1 MVLEGLGSQGALQL
15 LQVLL
20 LRHPVLLI
28 DLILEVVVDFQLSLL
43 LLLLFLGLCDLEL
56 LVPELPELHELGV
69 LALLGRL
76 YLTLAVQLVL
86 SAHVDLLLHVGNL
99 LFFDS

>member
-1 MVLEGLGSQGALQL
+1 MVLKGLRSQRTLEL

-28 DLILEVVVDFQLSLL
+28 NLILEVIVDLQLSLL
-43 LLLLFLGLCDLEL
+43 LLLLFLGLCDLEF

-76 YLTLAVQLVL
+76 YLTLAVKLVL
-86 SAHVDLLLHVGNL
+86 SAHVDLLLHVSNL